1 MVKTELRLTPPA
13 ASLHSPPVTTTAQPP
28 FQQTLRW
35 LATHARFPAQRLP
48 EKAELLVLIA
58 TAAADEEL
66 GNRSPQ
72 NAKIPF
78 NATYNAQIRNY
89 TAQRRRAHIT
99 CDNSAKT

>member
-1 MVKTELRLTPPA
+1 MTP
-13 ASLHSPPVTTTAQPP
+13 TAQPP

-58 TAAADEEL
+58 TAAAEE
-66 GNRSPQ
+66 NTAANKP
-72 NAKIPF
+72 A
-78 NATYNAQIRNY
+78 NATLVRNKDFAAQMRNY
-89 TAQRRRAHIT
+89 TAMRRRTPIT

>member
-1 MVKTELRLTPPA
+1 M
-13 ASLHSPPVTTTAQPP
+13 TTTAQPP

-58 TAAADEEL
+58 TAAATEES
-66 GNRSPQ
+66 NVADKPA
-72 NAKIPF
+72 NAILIK
-78 NATYNAQIRNY
+78 NKTYAAQMRNY